1 MATARRQGIIDA
13 LRQRIR
19 GGVQTGAL
27 RPGHRLPSTREI
39 AADLCADPRVVA
51 AAYRALE
58 AEGLVDMRARSGI
71 YLVSDS
77 TADIV
82 AQPATVWAVET
93 LVAAAAHGLPLQRAA
108 AKLRSLASTDGL
120 KVVVAA
126 SMADQVDGL
135 IRELREDF
143 GIEAKG
149 VLVDAVSRIDHWP
162 RALERAD
169 LVITTPSHAERLR
182 RFDRGARRP
191 VLVAGVRQNVISD
204 EWRLVLK
211 GVCFVVVADPR
222 FPAMVREFLRSAA
235 GAERVTIRVAGRDSL
250 HDIAPDAPTY
260 ITEAARRIIGRTRL
274 PGRLIPPAR
283 ILDDDSARRIVEFI
297 VRWNE
302 ARA

>member
-1 MATARRQGIIDA
+1 MATARRQGIIEA

-19 GGVQTGAL
+19 SGLHTGAL
-27 RPGHRLPSTREI
+27 QPGHRLPSTREV
-39 AADLCADPRVVA
+39 AADLSADPRVVA

-77 TADIV
+77 TAEVV
-82 AQPATVWAVET
+82 AHPAVAWAVET
-93 LVAAAAHGLPLQRAA
+93 LVAGVAQGLPLPRAA
-108 AKLRSLASTDGL
+108 VRLRTLASTDGL
-120 KVVVAA
+120 NVVVAA
-126 SMADQVDGL
+126 SMADQIDGL
-135 IRELREDF
+135 IRELRDDF
-143 GIEAKG
+143 GIDAKG
-149 VLVDAVSRIDHWP
+149 VMVDAVSRIDRWP

-169 LVITTPSHAERLR
+169 LVLTTPAHVQRLR

-191 VLVAGVRQNVISD
+191 VLVAGVRPNILSD

-222 FPAMVREFLRSAA
+222 FPATVREFLR
-235 GAERVTIRVAGRDSL
+235 GAPGADQVKIRVAGRDSL

-283 ILDDDSARRIVEFI
+283 ILDDDSARQIVEFI
-297 VRWNE
+297 VQRN
-302 ARA
+302 AAGA